1 MEKIVVETLCADL
14 AAEGDCPGAGWNAL
28 WEWLTDVVAPAATA
42 EEAILAPVESQSAA
56 CASAF
61 PALVVVSAAL
71 MAALVALG
79 IAVYWLRN
87 SRRALRRALY
97 TDVRT
102 GFLNQEGFRRRFEAK
117 VRADNRA
124 SYCVVCFHFILGH
137 IERIGGPGEI
147 LRFHRFVADVL
158 HRRAVGNMDI
168 GLSKTGDV
176 FVLRQGK
183 SPLSMRKWA
192 LHVLDE
198 IRAYECA
205 GAPLNRRDA
214 TVGVFPLA
222 SRDCCDCNGAL
233 FHARQ
238 CAIRAGNEGM
248 YARVCGADKCYACEE
263 ERELLSDLERGLE
276 QGEFQLYVQF
286 FVNAED
292 FSFVGGEALSR
303 WQHPAKG
310 LLNPGRYIPLLE
322 REDRIG
328 RLDMYNLEK
337 AGPELFQT
345 ESL

>member
-1 MEKIVVETLCADL
+1 M
-14 AAEGDCPGAGWNAL
+14 
-28 WEWLTDVVAPAATA
+28 
-42 EEAILAPVESQSAA
+42 
-56 CASAF
+56 
-61 PALVVVSAAL
+61 
-71 MAALVALG
+71 
-79 IAVYWLRN
+79 
-87 SRRALRRALY
+87 
-97 TDVRT
+97 
-102 GFLNQEGFRRRFEAK
+102 NQEGFRRRFEAK

-183 SPLSMRKWA
+183 SPLSTRKWA

-198 IRAYECA
+198 MRAYECA

-214 TVGVFPLA
+214 TIGVFPLA

-263 ERELLSDLERGLE
+263 EREPVSYTHLDVYKRQRRARAVPQRGAFHQHFQHGMRLRRSVRRSDFVSRRVPQAHAHRAPRRIHGERVDARTPVS
-276 QGEFQLYVQF
+276 YT
-286 FVNAED
+286 
-292 FSFVGGEALSR
+292 
-303 WQHPAKG
+303 H
-310 LLNPGRYIPLLE
+310 
-322 REDRIG
+322 
-328 RLDMYNLEK
+328 LDVYKRQARRFE
-337 AGPELFQT
+337 PQ
-345 ESL
+345 

>member
-1 MEKIVVETLCADL
+1 MVETLCADL

-28 WEWLTDVVAPAATA
+28 WEWLTDVVAPAAAA

-61 PALVVVSAAL
+61 PALAVVSAAL

-87 SRRALRRALY
+87 SRRALRRALCVP
-97 TDVRT
+97 DVRT

-124 SYCVVCFHFILGH
+124 SCCVACFHFILGH

-183 SPLSMRKWA
+183 SPLSTRKWA

-214 TVGVFPLA
+214 TVGVFPSLRA
-222 SRDCCDCNGAL
+222 IVAIAM
-233 FHARQ
+233 AR
-238 CAIRAGNEGM
+238 CSTRGSAP
-248 YARVCGADKCYACEE
+248 YAREMKGCMPGFV
-263 ERELLSDLERGLE
+263 ERTS
-276 QGEFQLYVQF
+276 
-286 FVNAED
+286 AT
-292 FSFVGGEALSR
+292 
-303 WQHPAKG
+303 PAKKSANCSATWSADWNKG
-310 LLNPGRYIPLLE
+310 NSSY
-322 REDRIG
+322 
-328 RLDMYNLEK
+328 MYNFL
-337 AGPELFQT
+337 
-345 ESL
+345 